1 MSRKLIILALFILI
15 VIIVAAVTVFML
27 PQNGSVQPKAVIVDN
42 LALMPHASSN
52 HDFVKNATKILN
64 EVGMDVDYFLLDDV
78 TVNLYRNLGSYLI
91 VILRTHSGMCF
102 NVENKKYETYLFT
115 SEGIQKI
122 GKYSQYLGKNKNYL
136 GNACI
141 PATGECF
148 IAVSPSFI
156 RDFSEN
162 FHDSVIIAMGCE
174 SLKTTALAEAF
185 IAKGASVFIGWTREV
200 TPEGTDNATLQLLR
214 RFFIENKTVSMAV
227 NGLVDKSTWAKLDFY
242 PDKAANLKPFSLVKK
257 LIVAKASFSIFLINQ
272 PLIFNGYLFV
282 INLGYRRLFRKF

>member
-1 MSRKLIILALFILI
+1 MSRKLIILALFILV

-27 PQNGSVQPKAVIVDN
+27 RQNGSVQPKAVIVDN

-64 EVGMDVDYFLLDDV
+64 EVGMDVDYFPLNDV

-91 VILRTHSGMCF
+91 VILRVHSGMLGDD
-102 NVENKKYETYLFT
+102 TYLFT
-115 SEGIQKI
+115 SESIQEVS
-122 GKYSQYLGKNKNYL
+122 KYSQFIDCL

-141 PATGECF
+141 SATGKCF
-148 IAVSPSFI
+148 IAVGPSFI

-185 IAKGASVFIGWTREV
+185 IEKGASVFIGWTREV

-214 RFFIENKTVSMAV
+214 RFFIENKTVSKAV
-227 NGLVDKSTWAKLDFY
+227 EELVDKSTGAKLDFY
-242 PDKAANLKPFSLVKK
+242 PDKAANLKPFSLVEK
-257 LIVAKASFSIFLINQ
+257 LIVAKASFSVLLNQ
-272 PLIFNGYLFV
+272 YLIFNEGQFE
-282 INLGYRRLFRKF
+282 INLIYRRLFRKF

>member
-1 MSRKLIILALFILI
+1 MSRKLIILALFILV
-15 VIIVAAVTVFML
+15 VIIVAAVAVFML
-27 PQNGSVQPKAVIVDN
+27 RQNGSVQPKAVIVDN
-42 LALMPHASSN
+42 LALMPEASSN
-52 HDFVKNATKILN
+52 KDFVENATKILN
-64 EVGMDVDYFLLDDV
+64 EVGMDVDYFPLNDV

-91 VILRTHSGMCF
+91 VILRVHSGMLGDD
-102 NVENKKYETYLFT
+102 TYLFT
-115 SEGIQKI
+115 SENIQKI

-148 IAVSPSFI
+148 IAVGPSFI

-185 IAKGASVFIGWTREV
+185 IEKGASVFIGWTREV

-214 RFFIENKTVSMAV
+214 RFFIENKTVSKAV
-227 NGLVDKSTWAKLDFY
+227 EDLADKSTGAKLDFY
-242 PDKAANLKPFSLVKK
+242 PDKAANLKPFSLVEK
-257 LIVAKASFSIFLINQ
+257 LIVAKASFSVLLNQ
-272 PLIFNGYLFV
+272 YLIFNEGQFE
-282 INLGYRRLFRKF
+282 INLIYRRLFRKF

>member
-15 VIIVAAVTVFML
+15 VIIIAAVTVFML

-42 LALMPHASSN
+42 LALMPEASSN
-52 HDFVKNATKILN
+52 KDFVENATKILN
-64 EVGMDVDYFLLDDV
+64 EVGVKVDYFDKV

-91 VILRTHSGMCF
+91 IILRVHSGMLGDD
-102 NVENKKYETYLFT
+102 TYLFT

-122 GKYSQYLGKNKNYL
+122 GKYSQYLGKNKSYL

-141 PATGECF
+141 PTTGECF
-148 IAVSPSFI
+148 VAVGPSFI

-185 IAKGASVFIGWTREV
+185 IEKGASVFIGWAREV

-214 RFFIENKTVSMAV
+214 RFFIENKTVSKAV
-227 NGLVDKSTWAKLDFY
+227 EELVDKSTGAKLDFY
-242 PDKAANLKPFSLVKK
+242 PDKAANLEPFSLVEK
-257 LIVAKASFSIFLINQ
+257 LIVAKASFSIFLNQ
-272 PLIFNGYLFV
+272 YLIFNEGQFE
-282 INLGYRRLFRKF
+282 INLIYRRLFRKF

>member
-64 EVGMDVDYFLLDDV
+64 EVGMDVDYFPLNDV

-91 VILRTHSGMCF
+91 VILRVHSGMLGDD
-102 NVENKKYETYLFT
+102 TYLFT
-115 SEGIQKI
+115 SESIQEVS
-122 GKYSQYLGKNKNYL
+122 KYSQFIDCL

-141 PATGECF
+141 SATGECF
-148 IAVSPSFI
+148 IAVGPSFI

-185 IAKGASVFIGWTREV
+185 IEKGASVFIGWTREV

-214 RFFIENKTVSMAV
+214 RFFIENKTVSKAV
-227 NGLVDKSTWAKLDFY
+227 EDLADKSTGAKLDFY
-242 PDKAANLKPFSLVKK
+242 PDKAANLKPFSLVEK
-257 LIVAKASFSIFLINQ
+257 LIVAKASFSVLLNQ
-272 PLIFNGYLFV
+272 YLIFNEGQFE
-282 INLGYRRLFRKF
+282 INLIYRRLFRKF